1 MEGEMVSNPTKQT
14 VRTRVSGRLNR
25 FRNFKGACGVLIIFM
40 KIWVQVSASSADLFI
55 RRNE

>member
-14 VRTRVSGRLNR
+14 VRTRASGNLNR
-25 FRNFKGACGVLIIFM
+25 FRSFKSACRVLIIFM
-40 KIWVQVSASSADLFI
+40 KIEVQVSASSADYFI